1 MITIYNY
8 YTTYNSA
15 PLRHLKFKL
24 IVIPIEATLEVHIHY
39 AITTFKSYIVMVHRT
54 ISFSYIYNTNSI
66 IPLMKTT
73 EKQSK
78 RLVEISVNQMTSA

>member
-39 AITTFKSYIVMVHRT
+39 AITIFKSYIVMAHRT
-54 ISFSYIYNTNSI
+54 ITMAYVMSKQECYIYIYIYISGCNS
-66 IPLMKTT
+66 
-73 EKQSK
+73 S
-78 RLVEISVNQMTSA
+78 